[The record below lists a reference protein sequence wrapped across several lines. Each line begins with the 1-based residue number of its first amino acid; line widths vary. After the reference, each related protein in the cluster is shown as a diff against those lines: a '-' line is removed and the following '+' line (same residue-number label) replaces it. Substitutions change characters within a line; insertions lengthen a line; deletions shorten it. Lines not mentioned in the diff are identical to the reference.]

1 MTHPEIAIDDA
12 EIAALLEELEAEQ
25 NSMAAAA
32 PTPVPASAPVPPA
45 PVAEPTPEPEP
56 APEPEPIPVKEPTPE
71 PAVEVA
77 PRGKEKPVA
86 QPEAMILPGGGHVTA
101 KAVEAAVKEVQSA
114 QAATLAMIERTEA
127 DVAMV
132 KAFVEPDLDP
142 PADVPTTGAAG
153 AKLNFYVD
161 VNQFNRDTKL
171 TEATLDQAMMEQ
183 AGLRAF
189 YGSQAAQA
197 EAQHSRLKVRFDVL
211 EAKLYDEH
219 RKALA
224 AGGEKVTEKMVE
236 NAVKLDPRW
245 AKAKNTLVE
254 AETIASIN
262 KSLVISLADRRDMM
276 IQLGADRRE
285 EFKGGVRIL
294 AEQNERDMLAARAK
308 DAFKNGRGVQ

>member
-1 MTHPEIAIDDA
+1 MASHPEIAVDDE

-25 NSMAAAA
+25 SKMTA
-32 PTPVPASAPVPPA
+32 PEPA
-45 PVAEPTPEPEP
+45 PMPAPKPAPIPFVEP
-56 APEPEPIPVKEPTPE
+56 APEPAPAPKPIPVKEPEPE
-71 PAVEVA
+71 PAVEVEVVA
-77 PRGKEKPVA
+77 EEAQPELELKPVA
-86 QPEAMILPGGGHVTA
+86 TNPEKP
-101 KAVEAAVKEVQSA
+101 E
-114 QAATLAMIERTEA
+114 
-127 DVAMV
+127 
-132 KAFVEPDLDP
+132 
-142 PADVPTTGAAG
+142 

-171 TEATLDQAMMEQ
+171 TEATLDAAMMEQ

-224 AGGEKVTEKMVE
+224 LGGEKVTEKMVE
-236 NAVKLDPRW
+236 NAVKLDARW
-245 AKAKNTLVE
+245 AKAKNAVIE

-285 EFKGGVRIL
+285 EFKGGVRIM
-294 AEQNERDMLAARAK
+294 AEQNERDALAARAR